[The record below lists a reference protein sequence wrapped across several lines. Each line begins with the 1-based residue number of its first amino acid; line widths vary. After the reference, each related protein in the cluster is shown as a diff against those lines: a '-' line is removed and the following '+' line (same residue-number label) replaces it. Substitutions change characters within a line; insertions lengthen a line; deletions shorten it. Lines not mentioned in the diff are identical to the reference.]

1 MKQPLMFF
9 SDFPQTFASE
19 REVFLLIF
27 HLFHQ
32 QTVVFLPTMGPDLV
46 FIRPC
51 YQTPFQ
57 FFELSFSIKVSSQ
70 MVESPPDY
78 GHGCMGSLLKY

>member
-1 MKQPLMFF
+1 MRKYVLYLTQKETKKKHTKFPPQKALIHLPFTLMKQPLMFF
-9 SDFPQTFASE
+9 SDFPKKFASE

-32 QTVVFLPTMGPDLV
+32 QTAFFLPTMGPDLV

-51 YQTPFQ
+51 
-57 FFELSFSIKVSSQ
+57 
-70 MVESPPDY
+70 
-78 GHGCMGSLLKY
+78 